1 MVARLA
7 AKAATKFLKKRA
19 TPKAKPKAADK
30 ARKEAGRE
38 AADLGTPASEARKPG
53 RTYGTEIHKP
63 SRTDVKIARGE
74 RLGTMKAVQKRYNDN
89 KKKLEK
95 LKRDV
100 EFLKLKASPGKNKT
114 VMGRHK
120 ANQKLKNVK
129 EEIKHLK
136 TSMTDMVKR
145 HNIKKKEG
153 GKVIQKKHGG
163 MTHVGLS
170 PAEEARAGTMPKDK
184 RTRYMQ
190 GGGPIHT
197 TFPKRAAPRTEG
209 RETSIDLFPKVERK
223 NSGKVGKQKAAVKK
237 IASRIKGPK
246 QNRKKKKEAGEIG
259 LSPKG
264 TEAVERLKDSKYWA
278 KAVGLPSQLPKVTK
292 APTKKAKTA
301 PRPDRKLTSLKKGG
315 QVGSMETDGNKY
327 VASYYTKL

>member
-7 AKAATKFLKKRA
+7 AKAVTKFLKKRA
-19 TPKAKPKAADK
+19 TPKSKPKAADE
-30 ARKEAGRE
+30 ARRKAGRE

-53 RTYGTEIHKP
+53 RTYGKEIHEP
-63 SRTDVKIARGE
+63 SPTDVGIARGE
-74 RLGTMKAVQKRYNDN
+74 RLSTMKGVQKRYNDN
-89 KKKLEK
+89 KKKLEE

-153 GKVIQKKHGG
+153 GKVMAKKVGGKMHSPSRAHPLSGIGAGRQMEKWTTLSPAEEKRVKKVTTMTPADKKRAKKLTTMTPADKKRVKKLTTITPAEQSKIDKGIKERRVSLDKDVKEWKNQNKSRGKVIQKKHGG

-170 PAEEARAGTMPKDK
+170 PAEEARAGTMSEDERAK
-184 RTRYMQ
+184 YMAK
-190 GGGPIHT
+190 G
-197 TFPKRAAPRTEG
+197 
-209 RETSIDLFPKVERK
+209 
-223 NSGKVGKQKAAVKK
+223 GKVGNKKSQGKRISSKQ
-237 IASRIKGPK
+237 
-246 QNRKKKKEAGEIG
+246 
-259 LSPKG
+259 
-264 TEAVERLKDSKYWA
+264 
-278 KAVGLPSQLPKVTK
+278 
-292 APTKKAKTA
+292 
-301 PRPDRKLTSLKKGG
+301 
-315 QVGSMETDGNKY
+315 TDGSDL
-327 VASYYTKL
+327 VASLYD